1 MTSRWWGRGAPS
13 FVDTARNNSTGTGSD
28 YESTPDRKPCGQSL
42 LRNGELFFL
51 KSNFMNIYREDVEDK
66 ENGGATNHLT
76 AAGQKNRVNIQNE
89 RTVTRR
95 ADRRG
100 DAKSETLHFH
110 IIGRYSERKCG
121 DYFKER
127 KRSDESHNFRVN
139 FGNFSR
145 CN

>member
-1 MTSRWWGRGAPS
+1 
-13 FVDTARNNSTGTGSD
+13 
-28 YESTPDRKPCGQSL
+28 
-42 LRNGELFFL
+42 
-51 KSNFMNIYREDVEDK
+51 MNIYREDVEDK

-127 KRSDESHNFRVN
+127 NRSDESHNFRVN

-145 CN
+145 FN